1 MAPKSTNKLISQEL
15 TGNVNTVFSF
25 LIADEKKLS
34 RNSKVFLDGG
44 GLRLFLK
51 CKKAFPAKPGLLKVM
66 LGPFAN
72 VATIQSQRRDMMSM
86 KFLSQILDILTSSSK
101 FSGSTPCRRYVDISF
116 IEKRDVYV
124 LLVGQTLQLI
134 R

>member
-1 MAPKSTNKLISQEL
+1 MLISEEL
-15 TGNVNTVFSF
+15 IGNDNTEFLF
-25 LIADEKKLS
+25 LIVDEEKLP

-72 VATIQSQRRDMMSM
+72 VATIQCQRRDMMSM
-86 KFLSQILDILTSSSK
+86 KFLSQILDILTSSSQ
-101 FSGSTPCRRYVDISF
+101 FSGGRPC
-116 IEKRDVYV
+116 KR
-124 LLVGQTLQLI
+124 
-134 R
+134 